1 MVKFNKE
8 LNDCTSSGDGIKLY
22 PIAKDTYNVGAAY
35 LVQLNNIGK
44 TETDEHKELI
54 VLLRQHDYSRC
65 VRQEMADFLETQP
78 IVIAG

>member
-8 LNDCTSSGDGIKLY
+8 LNDCVSSGEGIKLY
-22 PIAKDTYNVGAAY
+22 PISNDPYNVGVAY
-35 LVQLNNIGK
+35 LVQLNNMGK
-44 TETDEHKELI
+44 RETDEHKELI
-54 VLLRQHDYSRC
+54 LLLHQYDYDRI